1 MIVLKI
7 LGIILLVLLG
17 LFVIIC
23 LSSVAVHVSFWDGK
37 FDWSI
42 RYFGIKILPRKKKAE
57 KPSEDK
63 KKKSDKKS
71 KKSDK
76 KETSDSDETSKKLP
90 ADAFLHKL
98 QDIAHKADMADS
110 ALNALPSA
118 LRWIG
123 KALTWY
129 AVETDIVIADE
140 DASKCAEQYG
150 LMQMILQ
157 NLLSQTGNLIH
168 VKRKK
173 IQLRYDFTEEK
184 SLYQFR
190 CRVKLHIGKTIL
202 AGIAFLWNYFKDS
215 SQAKKSIIRE
225 KL

>member
-1 MIVLKI
+1 MSVISALKFS
-7 LGIILLVLLG
+7 LERKNQKSPLII
-17 LFVIIC
+17 
-23 LSSVAVHVSFWDGK
+23 
-37 FDWSI
+37 
-42 RYFGIKILPRKKKAE
+42 
-57 KPSEDK
+57 
-63 KKKSDKKS
+63 KKSDKKS
-71 KKSDK
+71 KKSEK
-76 KETSDSDETSKKLP
+76 NQKSDSDKKSKKFL
-90 ADAFLHKL
+90 ADGFLYKL

-110 ALNALPSA
+110 AFNALPSA

-129 AVETDIVIADE
+129 AIETDIVIADE
-140 DASKCAEQYG
+140 DAAQCAEQYG
-150 LMQMILQ
+150 LMQLIIQ

-173 IQLRYDFTEEK
+173 IQLRCDFTEDK

-202 AGIAFLWNYFKDS
+202 AGISFLWNYFKDS

>member
-17 LFVIIC
+17 LLMIIC
-23 LSSVAVHVSFWDGK
+23 LSSAAVHLSFWDGK
-37 FDWSI
+37 FEWSV
-42 RYFGIKILPRKKKAE
+42 RYFGIKILPRKKKSE
-57 KPSEDK
+57 KPSDN
-63 KKKSDKKS
+63 KKSDKKS
-71 KKSDK
+71 KKSEK
-76 KETSDSDETSKKLP
+76 NQKSDSDKKSKKFL
-90 ADAFLHKL
+90 ADRFLYKL

-110 ALNALPSA
+110 AFNALPSA

-129 AVETDIVIADE
+129 AIETDIVIANE

-150 LMQMILQ
+150 LMQLIIQ

-173 IQLRYDFTEEK
+173 IQLRYDFTEDK

>member
-17 LFVIIC
+17 LLVIIC
-23 LSSVAVHVSFWDGK
+23 LSSAVVHLSFWDGK
-37 FDWSI
+37 FDWSV
-42 RYFGIKILPRKKKAE
+42 RYFGIKILP
-57 KPSEDK
+57 K
-63 KKKSDKKS
+63 KKKSEKPSDEKNKKS
-71 KKSDK
+71 NKLFKKSDK
-76 KETSDSDETSKKLP
+76 KETSDCEKKSKKFK
-90 ADAFLHKL
+90 ADAFLYKL
-98 QDIAHKADMADS
+98 QETAHKTDMADS

-140 DASKCAEQYG
+140 DASTCAQKYG

-157 NLLSQTGNLIH
+157 NLLSQTGNLIR

-173 IQLRYDFTEEK
+173 IQIRCDFTADK

-190 CRVKLHIGKTIL
+190 CKVKFHIGKTIL

-215 SQAKKSIIRE
+215 SQAKKSVIRE
-225 KL
+225 NL